1 MKLYVLTAD
10 TYTEDPCGSSIKLF
24 GVFSEKSKAETR
36 KQSLERNHKYD
47 FTVDEISLDECC
59 EIYLGGYIE

>member
-24 GVFSEKSKAETR
+24 GVFSEQSKAETR
-36 KQSLERNHKYD
+36 KQSLERIFKYD
-47 FTVDEISLDECC
+47 FAVGEVILDEYC

>member
-10 TYTEDPCGSSIKLF
+10 TYVEDPCGSSIKLF
-24 GVFSEKSKAETR
+24 GVFSGKSKAEMR
-36 KQSLERNHKYD
+36 KRSLERNHKYD
-47 FTVDEISLDECC
+47 FAVGEVSLDEYC